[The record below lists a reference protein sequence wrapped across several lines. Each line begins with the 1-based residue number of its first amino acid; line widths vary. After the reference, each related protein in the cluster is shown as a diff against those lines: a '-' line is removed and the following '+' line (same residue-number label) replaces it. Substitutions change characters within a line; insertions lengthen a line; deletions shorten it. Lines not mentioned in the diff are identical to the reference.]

1 MVNVDDQFG
10 EILFFQFENHMFQH
24 GRPATGT
31 KALGMWSVSGL
42 SRVPSPAANIMAFIW
57 LSVIGL
63 FVVPDES
70 SVH

>member
-1 MVNVDDQFG
+1 MTSSVNPASFSLR
-10 EILFFQFENHMFQH
+10 ITCSSM

-70 SVH
+70 GVH